1 MPTNGTRTAVLGLLG
16 LAAVVRA
23 WRRRRRGE
31 GEAPVDDEAERRRAA
46 TRETERRMA
55 AYLRSRDEGRG

>member
-1 MPTNGTRTAVLGLLG
+1 MPTNGTRTVVVGLLG

-23 WRRRRRGE
+23 WRKRRRRNE
-31 GEAPVDDEAERRRAA
+31 DTPEDDETEKRIAA

-55 AYLRSRDEGRG
+55 AYLRSRDQGRG